1 MLTKPHPSHL
11 FTATLF
17 LVGSLA
23 FQSPVQAFCG
33 FYVSGATAPKNRG
46 SLVVL
51 MRDGT
56 RTIVSMQNDYEG
68 PPEDFALII
77 PVPEVLSEEQV
88 RTLPRD
94 VFERLDTMTAPRLVE
109 YWEQDPCQQSA
120 GPGFEFGLTS
130 RVQLAA
136 ESDDESVYEEDE
148 DYGVTVEAEFAVGEY
163 EIEILG
169 ARDSDGLERWLR
181 AHDYQIP
188 TGAEAALRPYVQS
201 GMRFFVA
208 KVSPDRVSFE
218 DGRAVLSPLRF
229 YYDAEV
235 FSLPIRLGLLNADGP
250 QDVIVHVLARGHRF
264 EVANYDNYAIPTNI
278 RVSPL
283 AREHFGAFYEALF
296 ERASEGSSRAVLTEY
311 AWGAGSCDPCPGPV
325 LDEDVIVT
333 LGADVTPTYARSIRR
348 GLVPTGFTNDFVV
361 TRLHLRYDANSLG
374 DDLIFRTAPPITGGR
389 GTPDG
394 EGNLI
399 PGVESYGNNSF
410 QARYAILHDW
420 EAAVECENPQHGRWG
435 GPPGTEGNAG
445 TYAAA
450 GLAFAAPPSSGLS
463 LSAMLD
469 GPLPELGASS
479 DTLPSGEQP
488 EPNAP
493 TLPAGSG
500 CSRCGVGGTSA
511 PSPWGLLFVF
521 ALFWRRR
528 RDARR

>member
-1 MLTKPHPSHL
+1 MLLKPH
-11 FTATLF
+11 F
-17 LVGSLA
+17 SLA
-23 FQSPVQAFCG
+23 TTTTLLLVSSLWIQSTAQAFCG

-56 RTIVSMQNDYEG
+56 RTIISMQNDYEG

-109 YWEQDPCQQSA
+109 YWEQDPCMQRASYDFDDVTLA
-120 GPGFEFGLTS
+120 GAPA
-130 RVQLAA
+130 RA
-136 ESDDESVYEEDE
+136 ESYDESDEGEPE
-148 DYGVTVEAEFAVGEY
+148 DYGVTVEAQFAVGEY

-169 ARDSDGLERWLR
+169 ARDSDGLERWLH
-181 AHDYQIP
+181 AHDYRIP
-188 TGAEAALRPYVQS
+188 PGAEAALRPYVQG

-208 KVSPDRVSFE
+208 KVRPELVSFE

-250 QDVIVHVLARGHRF
+250 QDVIVHVLARGNRF

-325 LDEDVIVT
+325 LDEDIIVT
-333 LGADVTPTYARSIRR
+333 LGADVTPTYARTIRR
-348 GLVPTGFTNDFVV
+348 GMVPTGFTNDFVV
-361 TRLHLRYDANSLG
+361 TRLHMRYDASSLG

-394 EGNLI
+394 DGNLI
-399 PGVESYGNNSF
+399 PGVESYANNNF
-410 QARYAILHDW
+410 QARYAILHEW
-420 EAAVECENPQHGRWG
+420 EAAVECDNPQRGRWG
-435 GPPGTEGNAG
+435 GPPGTENANTG

-450 GLAFAAPPSSGLS
+450 GLAFAAPVSSGLG
-463 LSAMLD
+463 LGAMLD
-469 GPLPELGASS
+469 GPMPELGAST

-488 EPNAP
+488 EPPAP
-493 TLPAGSG
+493 TLPPGSG
-500 CSRCGVGGTSA
+500 CSRCGVGVSSA
-511 PSPWGLLFVF
+511 PSPWGLAIVLGLV
-521 ALFWRRR
+521 WRRR
-528 RDARR
+528 MTRH